1 MNFLGLTVE
10 THMRSFPL
18 LAALLMITAPS
29 WAVDRTFEI
38 NVENSL
44 KSSVPSNWFLRASW
58 RGETLVV
65 FVSPPAH
72 ESFKIWYDTDRQKSM
87 LEDLCKAVPHEIWDK
102 IGSGQ
107 DIAMEQI
114 VGGNGGKG
122 SWRLSCRATLS
133 NGETSL
139 KTN

>member
-1 MNFLGLTVE
+1 
-10 THMRSFPL
+10 MRSFPL
-18 LAALLMITAPS
+18 LAALLMLGGSPS
-29 WAVDRTFEI
+29 LAMDRTLET

-58 RGETLVV
+58 REETLVV
-65 FVSPPAH
+65 FVSPPAS
-72 ESFKIWYDTDRQKSM
+72 ESFKIWYDPDRQKSM
-87 LEDLCKAVPHEIWDK
+87 LEDLCKALPDAIWDK

-107 DIAMEQI
+107 DIAMEQV

-139 KTN
+139 KTH